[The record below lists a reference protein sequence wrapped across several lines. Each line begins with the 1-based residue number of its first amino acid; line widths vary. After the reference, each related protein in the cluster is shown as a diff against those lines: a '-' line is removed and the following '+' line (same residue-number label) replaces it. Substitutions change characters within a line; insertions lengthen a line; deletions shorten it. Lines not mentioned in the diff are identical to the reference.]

1 MERRIN
7 LIDLKNILRAE
18 LKIHD
23 EKKAR
28 YANGLYEKDIYSEL
42 IGNLTLDNLDLFTT
56 LSARYTLLDRN
67 FLADLPSYTNYYEK
81 IVYTK
86 GRLETY
92 LLLDCFPIKYNE
104 NIANGLNIHANK
116 LINKGNIGSNNS
128 LNKTTTVETELSVS
142 GNDNKKC
149 FWKRL
154 FRKK

>member
-1 MERRIN
+1 MKKQKTTTIKPEIRKQIEQ
-7 LIDLKNILRAE
+7 DILACE
-18 LKIHD
+18 
-23 EKKAR
+23 
-28 YANGLYEKDIYSEL
+28 YAIEFE
-42 IGNLTLDNLDLFTT
+42 LDNLDLFTT

-104 NIANGLNIHANK
+104 NIANGVNIHANK
-116 LINKGNIGSNNS
+116 LVNKGNIGSNNS